1 MSKEWPKSGV
11 APSCAP
17 LHVLSAIGRSAI
29 MRSLFFGLLSRLLA
43 GGLRLARVCSKKAL
57 QLLFGFILNPVQ
69 GSELR
74 LARLTKC
81 EGYRRALY
89 VLSLRSG
96 RSLRNSTKVRANQH
110 ALALGVSCAQSRS
123 VSPREKAG
131 AGHRERKQE
140 RGTADAGQEKPIDT
154 FEPIQADKSL
164 IREAVASL
172 QNHHGIGLRA

>member
-1 MSKEWPKSGV
+1 
-11 APSCAP
+11 
-17 LHVLSAIGRSAI
+17 

-43 GGLRLARVCSKKAL
+43 GVLRLARVCSKKAL

-89 VLSLRSG
+89 DPELAFRHATPTWQIKSAES
-96 RSLRNSTKVRANQH
+96 NQH
-110 ALALGVSCAQSRS
+110 ALALRVSCAQSRS

-140 RGTADAGQEKPIDT
+140 RGTADAG
-154 FEPIQADKSL
+154 
-164 IREAVASL
+164 
-172 QNHHGIGLRA
+172 